1 MKTLIWPALA
11 VAIVAG
17 FTTSLTSG
25 QVDICNGASGP
36 ACQAVRG
43 DRSEGWLPQTRSE
56 VMARNGMVTTVQPLA
71 AQVGLRILQ
80 QGGNAID
87 AAVASAAA
95 LNVMYPA
102 NTGIGGDLFALI
114 YVAKEKKVYQLNASG
129 IAPAGLTLARMQSLG
144 YKAIPRTLARVP
156 ACRQEAFSPSPCRD
170 RSGAGRKCSRGS
182 ERKHSKRCCSRPSTM
197 RSRDFRSAK
206 KSPAAGA

>member
-1 MKTLIWPALA
+1 
-11 VAIVAG
+11 
-17 FTTSLTSG
+17 
-25 QVDICNGASGP
+25 CNGASGP

-43 DRSEGWLPQTRSE
+43 DRSEGWLQQTRSE

-71 AQVGLRILQ
+71 AQAGLRILQ

-102 NTGIGGDLFALI
+102 NTGIGVDLFAII

-129 IAPAGLTLARMQSLG
+129 IAPAGLTLKHIQS
-144 YKAIPRTLARVP
+144 
-156 ACRQEAFSPSPCRD
+156 
-170 RSGAGRKCSRGS
+170 
-182 ERKHSKRCCSRPSTM
+182 
-197 RSRDFRSAK
+197 
-206 KSPAAGA
+206 

>member
-1 MKTLIWPALA
+1 MTRPPHRTIPAAAVVSAVGLA
-11 VAIVAG
+11 S
-17 FTTSLTSG
+17 TLTSG
-25 QVDICNGASGP
+25 QVQMCLRSSAP

-71 AQVGLRILQ
+71 AQAGLRILQ

-129 IAPAGLTLARMQSLG
+129 IAPGGLTLEHMQSLG
-144 YKAIPRTLARVP
+144 YKANPTNFGP
-156 ACRQEAFSPSPCRD
+156 
-170 RSGAGRKCSRGS
+170 G
-182 ERKHSKRCCSRPSTM
+182 
-197 RSRDFRSAK
+197 
-206 KSPAAGA
+206 

>member
-11 VAIVAG
+11 AAMVAG
-17 FTTSLTSG
+17 GTTSLISG
-25 QVDICNGASGP
+25 QVDICSGASGP

-87 AAVASAAA
+87 AALATPAA
-95 LNVMYPA
+95 LR
-102 NTGIGGDLFALI
+102 G
-114 YVAKEKKVYQLNASG
+114 VYS
-129 IAPAGLTLARMQSLG
+129 
-144 YKAIPRTLARVP
+144 
-156 ACRQEAFSPSPCRD
+156 
-170 RSGAGRKCSRGS
+170 
-182 ERKHSKRCCSRPSTM
+182 
-197 RSRDFRSAK
+197 
-206 KSPAAGA
+206 